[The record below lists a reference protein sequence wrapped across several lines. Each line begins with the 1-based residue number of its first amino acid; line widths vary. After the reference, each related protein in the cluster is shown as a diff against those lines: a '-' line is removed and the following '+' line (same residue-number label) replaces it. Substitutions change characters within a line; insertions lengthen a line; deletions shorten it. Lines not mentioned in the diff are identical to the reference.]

1 MLGTRAISLI
11 AVLKKLKVKE
21 AYLEPCETSNI
32 KFFVKIVNGLMP
44 LTVFTKHHS

>member
-1 MLGTRAISLI
+1 MCWERAISLI

-32 KFFVKIVNGLMP
+32 KCFVKIVNGFIP